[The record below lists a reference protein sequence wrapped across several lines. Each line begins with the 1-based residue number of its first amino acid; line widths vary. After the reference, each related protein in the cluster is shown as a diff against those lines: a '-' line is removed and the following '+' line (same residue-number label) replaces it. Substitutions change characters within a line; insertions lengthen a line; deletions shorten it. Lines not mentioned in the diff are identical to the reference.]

1 MEGQNLKEDIPEFS
15 GSIDVNCSGTV
26 IYADGETADIHYLE
40 EEYEIKLNQPGK
52 SETWYKG
59 KRFTFFV
66 LFQLSKIL
74 FTNNKSNKVSNISD
88 KGIFNEWGKELLKCI
103 YFME

>member
-1 MEGQNLKEDIPEFS
+1 MEGQNLKEDILEFS
-15 GSIDVNCSGTV
+15 GSIAVDCRGTV
-26 IYADGETADIHYLE
+26 IYADGQIVGIHYLE
-40 EEYEIKLNQPGK
+40 EEYKIELNRPGK
-52 SETWYKG
+52 RETWDKG

-88 KGIFNEWGKELLKCI
+88 KGMFNEWGKELLKCI

>member
-1 MEGQNLKEDIPEFS
+1 MEGQNLKEDIREFS
-15 GSIDVNCSGTV
+15 GIIDVDCRGKV
-26 IYADGETADIHYLE
+26 IYADDQTADIHYLE
-40 EEYEIKLNQPGK
+40 EEYIIELNQRGK
-52 SETWYKG
+52 KETWYKG

-88 KGIFNEWGKELLKCI
+88 KGIFNE
-103 YFME
+103 